1 MTVDYLYYT
10 DTFKGEPVEEAD
22 FPRLL
27 ARAQDAIDTLLF
39 GKLSGMDNMAACVQE
54 TVRRALCAQ
63 VEYYALNGVESA
75 VTGAADAGFTVGHVS
90 AQGGSTAVSW
100 GDNIAGVCPSSRAML
115 ERTGLLYRG
124 CYVL

>member
-10 DTFKGEPVEEAD
+10 DTFKGEPVDNAD

-27 ARAQDAIDTLLF
+27 ARAQDAMDALLF
-39 GKLSGMDNMAACVQE
+39 GKLSLVDDMAACVQE

-63 VEYYALNGVESA
+63 VEYYALYGVEAA
-75 VTGAADAGFTVGHVS
+75 VTGTADAGFTVGHVS
-90 AQGGSTAVSW
+90 VQGGSNASSKSV
-100 GDNIAGVCPSSRAML
+100 DIAGVCPAARAML

>member
-10 DTFKGEPVEEAD
+10 DAFKGEPVDSAD

-27 ARAQDAIDTLLF
+27 ARARDAIDALLF
-39 GKLSGMDNMAACVQE
+39 GKLSGVDDMAACVQE

-63 VEYYALNGVESA
+63 VEYYALYGVEA
-75 VTGAADAGFTVGHVS
+75 AATGAADAGFTVGHVS
-90 AQGGSTAVSW
+90 VQGGSTAMSG
-100 GDNIAGVCPSSRAML
+100 GDNIAGICPASRAML